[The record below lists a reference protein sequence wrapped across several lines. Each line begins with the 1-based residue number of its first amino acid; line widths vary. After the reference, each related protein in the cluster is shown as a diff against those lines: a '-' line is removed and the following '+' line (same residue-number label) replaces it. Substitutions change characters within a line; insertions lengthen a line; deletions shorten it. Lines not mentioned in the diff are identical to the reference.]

1 VTGNAQVPQN
11 PTIAGELGH
20 PHVGAWISWEIP
32 SPNLLLPVRIP
43 PREIA
48 WLAFDGHKINIG
60 LWPADNEDGDTFDEF
75 YLEPDHPIRLTEAP
89 EGDPA

>member
-1 VTGNAQVPQN
+1 MTGNAQVPQN

-60 LWPADNEDGDTFDEF
+60 LWPAAATRALAGRPGGSPRRDS
-75 YLEPDHPIRLTEAP
+75 PP
-89 EGDPA
+89 